1 MRRPII
7 IIVVCFAAAV
17 VGFYF
22 LAEDIRSRLG
32 DQPYIGAVKTDLRA
46 LAAAQAKY
54 RTTNGSY
61 ATDMAQLPVSRD
73 STPGA
78 HVRIVAA
85 SADSFVA
92 EGRHDAWKGRCV
104 IAVRTYTS
112 DSLTATEPRCY
123 SP

>member
-7 IIVVCFAAAV
+7 IVVVCLVAAL

-22 LAEDIRSRLG
+22 LAGHIRYQLA

-54 RTTNGSY
+54 RTTNASY
-61 ATDMAQLPVSRD
+61 ASDMAQLPTNRD
-73 STPGA
+73 STVGA

-85 SADSFVA
+85 AADGFLA
-92 EGRHDAWKGRCV
+92 EGRHAVWSGRCL
-104 IAVRTYTS
+104 IAVGSYTG
-112 DSLTATEPRCY
+112 DSLQTAEPRCY
-123 SP
+123 AP